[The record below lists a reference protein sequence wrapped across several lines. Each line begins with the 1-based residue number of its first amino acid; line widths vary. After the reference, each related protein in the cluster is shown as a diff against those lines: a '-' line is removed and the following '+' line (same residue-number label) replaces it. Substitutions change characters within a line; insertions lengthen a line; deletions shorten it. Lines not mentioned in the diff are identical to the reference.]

1 VSPGGAS
8 RPPLATTIIRGAR
21 LRCPKCGARG
31 LFSAYLKLSPA
42 CAACGADFSRT
53 ETADVAPYVT
63 VFVLGLVLT
72 PLTLILTLVLGVEA
86 PWILALLL
94 TGALAATLLLLPRVK
109 GVLAALLWRA
119 QREM

>member
-1 VSPGGAS
+1 VKPGAAP
-8 RPPLATTIIRGAR
+8 RPPLAIVILRGAR
-21 LRCPKCGARG
+21 LCCPSCGART
-31 LFSAYLKLSPA
+31 LFGAYLKLNQS
-42 CAACGADFSRT
+42 CAVCGADFSRS

-72 PLTLILTLVLGVEA
+72 PLTLVLTLGFGFDS
-86 PWILALLL
+86 PWLLAGLLA
-94 TGALAATLLLLPRVK
+94 GALAVTLLLLPRVK